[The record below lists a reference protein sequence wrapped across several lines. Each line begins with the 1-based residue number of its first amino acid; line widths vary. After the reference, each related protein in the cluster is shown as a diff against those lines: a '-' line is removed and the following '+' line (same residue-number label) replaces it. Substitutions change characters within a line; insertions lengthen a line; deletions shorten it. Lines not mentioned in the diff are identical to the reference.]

1 MFQATTK
8 QGAPKWNLMEPNEK
22 QKPKKGKS
30 EHLLDLM
37 LHLGQRAAPCGQRAA
52 PLDQLRLRL
61 RDYERHVWMQRAN

>member
-1 MFQATTK
+1 
-8 QGAPKWNLMEPNEK
+8 MEPNEK

-61 RDYERHVWMQRAN
+61 RDYEKTCVDAKGKLIAGLGSSVTA